1 MQFTDP
7 QLPREIFGWHSSR
20 LGMHMP
26 IVRYGNWGRPLLLF
40 PTAQSDLLDCERFW
54 LIKKIEHHIF
64 AGKLNVFCI
73 NSINS
78 MSWMSK
84 GVGVRESAR
93 RQALFSGYVEEEVVP
108 FIRSAV
114 ENPRARIGVTGAS
127 FGAFHAANAFFR
139 RPDLFDTLLA
149 MSGFYD
155 LAPGYLEGYMDDNAY
170 FNNPMSYVP
179 QIHDADQLDL
189 IRNHSQ
195 IHIVSGQGA
204 FERPDN
210 SRRFSDALWKKGIWN
225 NLDLWGQ
232 DVNHDWPWWHKMLD
246 HYVSSRFGW

>member
-1 MQFTDP
+1 
-7 QLPREIFGWHSSR
+7 
-20 LGMHMP
+20 MHMP

-64 AGKLNVFCI
+64 AGKLTVFCI

-78 MSWMSK
+78 MSWMSR

-108 FIRSAV
+108 FIRTAV

-139 RPDLFDTLLA
+139 RPDLFDTLLG

-155 LAPGYLEGYMDDNAY
+155 LVPGYLEGYMDDNAY

-204 FERPDN
+204 VERPDS
-210 SRRFSDALWKKGIWN
+210 SRRFCAAS
-225 NLDLWGQ
+225 
-232 DVNHDWPWWHKMLD
+232 
-246 HYVSSRFGW
+246 

>member
-1 MQFTDP
+1 M
-7 QLPREIFGWHSSR
+7 FGWHSPR

-64 AGKLNVFCI
+64 AGKVTVFCI

-78 MSWMSK
+78 MSWMNSR
-84 GVGVRESAR
+84 VGIRESAR

-108 FIRSAV
+108 FIRDAV

-139 RPDLFDTLLA
+139 RPDLFDTLLG

-179 QIHDADQLDL
+179 NIHDADQLDL

-195 IHIVSGQGA
+195 IHIVAGQGA
-204 FERPDN
+204 YERPDS
-210 SRRFSDALWKKGIWN
+210 SRRFSEALWRKGIWN
-225 NLDLWGQ
+225 NLDLWGH
-232 DVNHDWPWWHKMLD
+232 DVNHDWPWWHKMLE
-246 HYVSSRFGW
+246 HYVGSRFGW